1 MSNARIKA
9 VFDNL
14 KESGRHGLMA
24 HVVAGYPS
32 MDVSEK
38 LIETL
43 AGAGADLI
51 EIQIPFTDPLADG
64 PTIMAA
70 NQKSL
75 AAGTRVADC
84 FRFAEKMSAK
94 LPDTP
99 LLFMTYVNIPF
110 NYGMEAFCRDASRAG
125 VCGLIVPD
133 IPPEETAERYHE
145 NALAS
150 GLDPIYILSPSS
162 TDNRLEV
169 IAEHARGFIY
179 CTARV
184 GTTGARDNQYE
195 GLGSFIG
202 RVKKYSDLP
211 LALGFGIKTAEHV
224 RKASQLVDMSI
235 VGSRV
240 IDIFNEASG
249 EKEALEGVE
258 KFIRSLKE
266 V

>member
-1 MSNARIKA
+1 
-9 VFDNL
+9 
-14 KESGRHGLMA
+14 MA

-32 MDVSEK
+32 MEVSEK
-38 LIETL
+38 LVETL
-43 AGAGADLI
+43 AESGADLI

-64 PTIMAA
+64 PTIMKA
-70 NQKSL
+70 NQDSL
-75 AAGTRVADC
+75 ASGTRVSDC
-84 FRFAEKMSAK
+84 FKFAEKMSSK

-110 NYGMEAFCRDASRAG
+110 NYGMESFCRDAAQAG

-145 NALAS
+145 NSLAS

-162 TDNRLEV
+162 TDDRIEV
-169 IAEHARGFIY
+169 IAENARGFIY

-195 GLGSFIG
+195 GLGNFID
-202 RVKKYSDLP
+202 RVRNYSELP
-211 LALGFGIKTAEHV
+211 LALGFGIKTPEHV
-224 RKASQLVDMSI
+224 RKAAQLVDMSI

-240 IDIFNEASG
+240 IDIFNSAGS
-249 EKEALEGVE
+249 EKEALENVGE
-258 KFIRSLKE
+258 FIQSLKKI
-266 V
+266 